1 MDNVLPFPR
10 HGRRSGG
17 DVSAT
22 TPKSAIEAEIL
33 LFTGVRYERHPEASL
48 GRDDS
53 PTPPRRK
60 SRRRA

>member
-10 HGRRSGG
+10 DGRRSGG
-17 DVSAT
+17 DDAAIKPAT
-22 TPKSAIEAEIL
+22 ATDAVIL

-60 SRRRA
+60 GRRRA